1 MPQHPKQAASDT
13 TETSTA
19 TERPMPDATP
29 VGRTDTAEAQPTW
42 EIDGK
47 LYELRT
53 IGDYGIAAQ
62 QRLNR
67 DGREFYSLWTADEE
81 LTDDQG
87 KRLKF
92 LLERM
97 FNGDPA
103 AGIMALLDAPKTV
116 LRRMRDAD
124 KADVVL
130 AFTLAPLRKA
140 ALAAAPAQEALT
152 DEQAQTESIQ
162 EARDQPSISTS

>member
-1 MPQHPKQAASDT
+1 MATAQTQTPPAPEPQPA
-13 TETSTA
+13 
-19 TERPMPDATP
+19 RPPVPDAQP
-29 VGRTDTAEAQPTW
+29 VGRTTTTDERPTW

-53 IGDYGIAAQ
+53 LADYGIAAQ

-81 LTDDQG
+81 LDDDQG

-97 FNGDPA
+97 FHGDA
-103 AGIMALLDAPKTV
+103 LVASLLDAPKTV
-116 LRRMRDAD
+116 LKRLRDGD

-140 ALAAAPAQEALT
+140 ALAAAST
-152 DEQAQTESIQ
+152 DPEVQTDVQAREM
-162 EARDQPSISTS
+162 PSISTS

>member
-1 MPQHPKQAASDT
+1 MATQAKTRSDADQAGK
-13 TETSTA
+13 EPLPEA
-19 TERPMPDATP
+19 QP
-29 VGRTDTAEAQPTW
+29 VGRTTTTDTKPTW

-47 LYELRT
+47 FYELRQ
-53 IGDYGIAAQ
+53 IGDFGIAAQ

-67 DGREFYSLWTADEE
+67 DGREFYQLWTADEE

-97 FNGDPA
+97 FHGDETVA
-103 AGIMALLDAPKTV
+103 SLLDAPKSV
-116 LRRMRDAD
+116 LRKLNDGD

-130 AFTLAPLRKA
+130 SFTLAPLRKA
-140 ALAAAPAQEALT
+140 MAAAQAQET
-152 DEQAQTESIQ
+152 ETETEETVQAQDS
-162 EARDQPSISTS
+162 PSTSTS